1 VEGATRCPRW
11 CTRLWLPRHASFGKR
26 GWSLSDGVAR
36 WRKRRSRG
44 DPWPSEE
51 TTSMGGGH
59 GWRCQ
64 GAGRGIQGL
73 QAPLGFRGPMGRRW
87 WRVRRGMG
95 TEDSNIL
102 GRSRARGEGAPN
114 DRGGGRG
121 MERLPACVLGEL
133 RTGGAEG
140 ARLLVRTRK
149 GRTRGDARRT
159 TDGRHTK
166 NRDVGW
172 TVQIEGR
179 QNGRTQW
186 RQTTL
191 TFLTSSI
198 DKVTKW

>member
-1 VEGATRCPRW
+1 
-11 CTRLWLPRHASFGKR
+11 
-26 GWSLSDGVAR
+26 
-36 WRKRRSRG
+36 
-44 DPWPSEE
+44 
-51 TTSMGGGH
+51 
-59 GWRCQ
+59 
-64 GAGRGIQGL
+64 
-73 QAPLGFRGPMGRRW
+73 
-87 WRVRRGMG
+87 
-95 TEDSNIL
+95 
-102 GRSRARGEGAPN
+102 
-114 DRGGGRG
+114 

-198 DKVTKW
+198 DKVTK